1 MLEDPMIDVMKGPLL
16 LKPLEYE
23 DELINGIHEINN
35 KITIRNINGCLSRD
49 ISLVGS
55 IVE

>member
-1 MLEDPMIDVMKGPLL
+1 MIDVMEAPIL

-23 DELINGIHEINN
+23 DELINRIHENNN
-35 KITIRNINGCLSRD
+35 KITIMNINGCLSRD

>member
-1 MLEDPMIDVMKGPLL
+1 MIDVMEAPIL

-23 DELINGIHEINN
+23 DELINRIHENNN
-35 KITIRNINGCLSRD
+35 KITIMNINGCLSRD
-49 ISLVGS
+49 ISLVDS